1 MSLELYQSHMKS
13 LTLAVAVTALLLSV
27 NASVFAL
34 MSQKDLQST
43 CPACS
48 VKDSVIFTIT
58 FSLASSFA
66 TMSMLATHYLV
77 HREREIKLAHRL
89 SVLAC

>member
-34 MSQKDLQST
+34 MS
-43 CPACS
+43 
-48 VKDSVIFTIT
+48 
-58 FSLASSFA
+58 
-66 TMSMLATHYLV
+66 
-77 HREREIKLAHRL
+77 
-89 SVLAC
+89 

>member
-27 NASVFAL
+27 NASVFA
-34 MSQKDLQST
+34 QKDLQST

-77 HREREIKLAHRL
+77 HKEREI
-89 SVLAC
+89 